1 MFKGQYV
8 FSQITD
14 HLPLHTFRR
23 CVERYHGEW
32 YVKQFRCFDQY
43 LAMSFAQLTHRESL
57 RDIEACL
64 KAQSSKLYHMGL
76 RSSISR
82 STLADANEQRDWRIY
97 ADFAQALIKIAR
109 PLYAGDELGL
119 DLKNT
124 VYALD
129 ASTIDLCF
137 SVFPWALFRST
148 KSAVKLH
155 TLLDLRGNI
164 PSFIHISEGK
174 LHDVNA
180 LDMIIPEAGSFYVMD
195 RAYLDFERLFSLN
208 NSGAFFVIRSKNN
221 ILFKRRYSSPVEKT
235 NGIRCD
241 QTIRL
246 TGLNTKNKYPKPLR
260 RVKYHDNETNK
271 TLNLLTNN
279 EVIPAQTVADLYRY
293 RWKVELFFKWIKQ
306 HLHIRTFFGTS
317 ENALKSQIWI
327 AISVYVLIA
336 IIKKQLKI
344 KAELY
349 TILQVLS
356 LTLFEKIP
364 LEQLLGISHYMEH
377 TRENAI
383 QLNLF
388 DNLTGH

>member
-14 HLPLHTFRR
+14 HLPLHTFRK
-23 CVERYHGEW
+23 CVERYQGER

-64 KAQSSKLYHMGL
+64 QAQSSKLYHMGL

-124 VYALD
+124 VYELD

-364 LEQLLGISHYMEH
+364 LEQLLGNSHYMEH
-377 TRENAI
+377 THDNAI

>member
-14 HLPLHTFRR
+14 HLPLHTFRK
-23 CVERYHGEW
+23 CVERYQGER

-43 LAMSFAQLTHRESL
+43 LAMAFAQLTPRESL

-64 KAQSSKLYHMGL
+64 QAQSSKLYHMGL

-260 RVKYHDNETNK
+260 RVKYYDNETNK

-279 EVIPAQTVADLYRY
+279 EIIPAQTVADLYRY

-349 TILQVLS
+349 TILQILS
-356 LTLFEKIP
+356 LTLFEKTS
-364 LEQLLGISHYMEH
+364 LKQLLNDSDYTAGNNGID
-377 TRENAI
+377 N

-388 DNLTGH
+388 NNLTGH

>member
-1 MFKGQYV
+1 
-8 FSQITD
+8 
-14 HLPLHTFRR
+14 
-23 CVERYHGEW
+23 
-32 YVKQFRCFDQY
+32 
-43 LAMSFAQLTHRESL
+43 MSFAQLTHRESL

-82 STLADANEQRDWRIY
+82 RTLADANEQQDWRIY

-124 VYALD
+124 VYELD

-164 PSFIHISEGK
+164 PSFVHISVGK

-195 RAYLDFERLFSLN
+195 RGYLDFERLFSLN
-208 NSGAFFVIRSKNN
+208 NAGTFFVIRSKNN
-221 ILFKRRYSSPVEKT
+221 ILFKRRYSQPVDKS
-235 NGIRCD
+235 NGVQCD
-241 QTIRL
+241 QTISL
-246 TGLNTKNKYPKPLR
+246 IGLNTKNKYPKPLR
-260 RVKYHDNETNK
+260 RVKYHDNETDK
-271 TLNLLTNN
+271 TLNLLNNN
-279 EVIPAQTVADLYRY
+279 EVISPQTVADLYRY

-306 HLHIRTFFGTS
+306 HLRIRSFLGTS
-317 ENALKSQIWI
+317 ENAVKSQIWI
-327 AISVYVLIA
+327 AITVYVLIA

-356 LTLFEKIP
+356 LTLFEKMP
-364 LEQLLGISHYMEH
+364 LEQLLGNEHYITH
-377 TRENAI
+377 IRENAI
-383 QLNLF
+383 QLNLL
-388 DNLTGH
+388 DNLSGH